1 MGARNLAKHN
11 RAVEANKL
19 NAQMR
24 ILCNYGKQC
33 YSNNNEAK
41 YNDYLMTDEGGT
53 APVEEIVPEPVPVTV

>member
-1 MGARNLAKHN
+1 
-11 RAVEANKL
+11 
-19 NAQMR
+19 MR